1 MKPMRVG
8 IIGAGN
14 ISSIYCENLKKFP
27 STELV
32 GIADLLPAAA
42 QAQAEK
48 YEIKAFT
55 VDELISSDEVDL
67 IINLTIPAVHG
78 QVALQVLNAGKHV
91 HNEKPL
97 APNREE
103 AREMLRI
110 AKEKGLTIGC
120 APDTFLGAAHQHV
133 RKLIESGIIG
143 PVVGVHGYMTSRGVE
158 SWHPNPEFFYK
169 PGAGPML
176 DMGPYYLTAMVN
188 MFGPIRRVAS
198 ITNITYPER
207 TVTSEPKKGTVIK
220 VETPTHFG
228 TTVQFHS
235 GVVGQLTMSFDTHGF
250 EGQPC
255 IVVYGG
261 DGTMI
266 VPDPNSFD
274 GWDGRPETGNI
285 IVRKNGESEI
295 IRSIEP
301 FKTNS
306 RGLGVLDT
314 VHAIAEGRPNRASG
328 DLAFHVLDAMLA
340 SIESSEQ
347 DRFINLETKPDQPSL
362 IGDAEFPA
370 ERELMG

>member
-1 MKPMRVG
+1 M
-8 IIGAGN
+8 GAGN
-14 ISSIYCENLKKFP
+14 AE
-27 STELV
+27 
-32 GIADLLPAAA
+32 GITAAIRSQLQAEAPADVAALQPALAAAAA

-55 VDELISSDEVDL
+55 VDEMIGSDEIDL
-67 IINLTIPAVHG
+67 VINLTIPAVHG

-188 MFGPIRRVAS
+188 MFGPICRVAS
-198 ITNITYPER
+198 ITNIIIINRER
-207 TVTSEPKKGTVIK
+207 FVNKIWDQCYTISKEQHHQQHQRIAKK
-220 VETPTHFG
+220 
-228 TTVQFHS
+228 
-235 GVVGQLTMSFDTHGF
+235 
-250 EGQPC
+250 C
-255 IVVYGG
+255 
-261 DGTMI
+261 
-266 VPDPNSFD
+266 
-274 GWDGRPETGNI
+274 
-285 IVRKNGESEI
+285 
-295 IRSIEP
+295 
-301 FKTNS
+301 
-306 RGLGVLDT
+306 
-314 VHAIAEGRPNRASG
+314 
-328 DLAFHVLDAMLA
+328 
-340 SIESSEQ
+340 
-347 DRFINLETKPDQPSL
+347 
-362 IGDAEFPA
+362 
-370 ERELMG
+370 